1 MDLRINLPVMFM
13 EFHSQL
19 IVSIPVKFVVALSYA
34 SKYVQD
40 HVHYT
45 RPYRRLTSPFKY
57 MD

>member
-1 MDLRINLPVMFM
+1 MDLRIHLPVMFM

-19 IVSIPVKFVVALSYA
+19 IVSIPVKFVVALRYA